1 MIAHMNIVTDVILPL
16 ALAFIMFV
24 LGLGLTGGDFLKV
37 IKQPR
42 DFFVGAFSQIILLP
56 IIAFIL
62 VKIWPIAP
70 ELAIGVMIIAAAP
83 GGVTSNLLTS
93 FAKGDVALSIS
104 LTAIISLLCVITIPF
119 IVLTSVGLLN
129 DSNITQDISLFSMSR
144 DMFLI
149 VTMPVILGMLIRRFA
164 SGVTLKFEPIAKKI
178 SIVLFVLVLL
188 GAIAAEREN
197 VISYFAQAGL
207 ITFVL
212 NVVMMIV
219 AYCVAK
225 LLASGMK
232 QKKCITIECGL
243 QNGTL
248 AIFVATSIFGGG
260 MYVIPAATYSL
271 IMFATSLILYISLEK
286 LFNKDRQTNLI
297 FIKIIIKVP

>member
-1 MIAHMNIVTDVILPL
+1 MNIVTDVILPL

-24 LGLGLTGGDFLKV
+24 LGLGLTGADFLRV
-37 IKQPR
+37 TKQPR
-42 DFFVGAFSQIILLP
+42 NFFVGAFSQIILLP

-119 IVLTSVGLLN
+119 IVLTSVELLGG
-129 DSNITQDISLFSMSR
+129 SNITKDISLLSMSR

-149 VTMPVILGMLIRRFA
+149 VTVPVILGMLLRKFS
-164 SGVTLKFEPIAKKI
+164 SGVALKLEPIAKKI

-207 ITFVL
+207 ITLIL
-212 NVVMMIV
+212 NVVMMVV
-219 AYCVAK
+219 AYYVAQF
-225 LLASGMK
+225 LASGTK

-260 MYVIPAATYSL
+260 MYVIPAAAYSL
-271 IMFATSLILYISLEK
+271 IMFATSLMFVYLVRK
-286 LFNKDRQTNLI
+286 T
-297 FIKIIIKVP
+297 V

>member
-1 MIAHMNIVTDVILPL
+1 MNIVTDVILPL
-16 ALAFIMFV
+16 ALAFIMFA
-24 LGLGLTGGDFLKV
+24 LGLGLTGADFLRV

-42 DFFVGAFSQIILLP
+42 DFFVGAFSQIIILP

-62 VKIWPIAP
+62 VKIWPVAP

-104 LTAIISLLCVITIPF
+104 LTAIISLLCVFTIPF
-119 IVLTSVGLLN
+119 VVLTSVKLLG
-129 DSNITQDISLFSMSR
+129 DSNINQNISLFSLSR

-149 VTMPVILGMLIRRFA
+149 VTVPVILGMLLRRFI
-164 SGVTLKFEPIAKKI
+164 SGLALKFEPIAKKV
-178 SIVLFVLVLL
+178 SAVLFVLVLL

-207 ITFVL
+207 ITLTL
-212 NVVMMIV
+212 NVVMMII
-219 AYCVAK
+219 AYYIAQS
-225 LLASGMK
+225 LATGSA

-271 IMFATSLILYISLEK
+271 IMFATSLIFVYLVRK
-286 LFNKDRQTNLI
+286 AA
-297 FIKIIIKVP
+297 

>member
-1 MIAHMNIVTDVILPL
+1 MNIVTDVVLPL

-24 LGLGLTGGDFLKV
+24 LGLGLTGADFLRV

-42 DFFVGAFSQIILLP
+42 DFFVGAFSQVILLP
-56 IIAFIL
+56 IVGFIL
-62 VKIWPIAP
+62 VMIWPIAP

-119 IVLTSVGLLN
+119 IVLTSVGLLG
-129 DSNITQDISLFSMSR
+129 DSNISQDISLFSMSR

-149 VTMPVILGMLIRRFA
+149 VTVPVILGMLFRRFT
-164 SGVTLKFEPIAKKI
+164 SGIALKFEPIAKKI

-207 ITFVL
+207 ITLVL
-212 NVVMMIV
+212 NVVMMVV
-219 AYCVAK
+219 AYYVAK
-225 LLASGMK
+225 FLSSGTK
-232 QKKCITIECGL
+232 QRKCITIECGL

-260 MYVIPAATYSL
+260 AYVIPAATYSL
-271 IMFATSLILYISLEK
+271 IMFATSLIFVYLVRK
-286 LFNKDRQTNLI
+286 T
-297 FIKIIIKVP
+297 V

>member
-1 MIAHMNIVTDVILPL
+1 MNIVTDVILPL

-24 LGLGLTGGDFLKV
+24 LGLGLTGSDFLRV

-42 DFFVGAFSQIILLP
+42 DFFVGFFSQIILLP
-56 IIAFIL
+56 AIAFVI

-104 LTAIISLLCVITIPF
+104 LTAIISLLSVITIPF
-119 IVLTSVGLLN
+119 IVLKSVELLS
-129 DSNITQDISLFSMSR
+129 DYNITKDISLLSMSR

-149 VTMPVILGMLIRRFA
+149 VTVPVILGMLLRRFVSVIA
-164 SGVTLKFEPIAKKI
+164 LKFEPIAKKI
-178 SIVLFVLVLL
+178 SIILFVLVLL

-197 VISYFAQAGL
+197 VISYFAQAGT
-207 ITFVL
+207 ITLML
-212 NVVMMIV
+212 NVSMMIV
-219 AYCVAK
+219 AYYLAQ
-225 LLASGMK
+225 LLASGNA

-260 MYVIPAATYSL
+260 LYVIPAAVYSL
-271 IMFATSLILYISLEK
+271 IMFATSLI
-286 LFNKDRQTNLI
+286 FVFLI
-297 FIKIIIKVP
+297 RKVV

>member
-1 MIAHMNIVTDVILPL
+1 MNIVTDVILPL

-24 LGLGLTGGDFLKV
+24 LGLGLTGADFLRV

-42 DFFVGAFSQIILLP
+42 DFLVGSFSQIILLP

-62 VKIWPIAP
+62 VKIWPLAP

-104 LTAIISLLCVITIPF
+104 LTAIISLLCVATIPF
-119 IVLTSVGLLN
+119 IVLTSVELLGGTQ
-129 DSNITQDISLFSMSR
+129 ITQNISLFNMSR

-149 VTMPVILGMLIRRFA
+149 VTVPVVFGMLVRKFF
-164 SGVTLKFEPIAKKI
+164 SGVALKLEPIAKKV

-188 GAIAAEREN
+188 GAILAEKQHIED
-197 VISYFAQAGL
+197 YFKQAGL
-207 ITFVL
+207 ITLAL
-212 NVVMMIV
+212 NIIMMIIAYYV
-219 AYCVAK
+219 AHF
-225 LLASGMK
+225 LASGTK

-271 IMFATSLILYISLEK
+271 IMFATSLIFVY
-286 LFNKDRQTNLI
+286 LI
-297 FIKIIIKVP
+297 RKTV

>member
-1 MIAHMNIVTDVILPL
+1 MGIVTDVFLPL
-16 ALAFIMFV
+16 ALAFIMFA
-24 LGLGLTGGDFLKV
+24 LGLGLTGGDFLRV
-37 IKQPR
+37 ARQSR

-56 IIAFIL
+56 IIAFVL
-62 VKIWPIAP
+62 VKMWPIAP

-83 GGVTSNLLTS
+83 GGVTSNILTS

-104 LTAIISLLCVITIPF
+104 LTAIISLLSVITIPF
-119 IVLTSVGLLN
+119 IVLTSVGLL
-129 DSNITQDISLFSMSR
+129 SNTNVTQDISLVNMSR

-149 VTMPVILGMLIRRFA
+149 VTAPVILGMLFRRFISVIA
-164 SGVTLKFEPIAKKI
+164 SKFEPIAKKI
-178 SIVLFVLVLL
+178 STVLFVLVLL

-207 ITFVL
+207 ITLVL
-212 NVVMMIV
+212 NVIMMVV
-219 AYCVAK
+219 AFC
-225 LLASGMK
+225 LAQLFGSK
-232 QKKCITIECGL
+232 AEQKKCITIECGL

-271 IMFATSLILYISLEK
+271 IMFATSLI
-286 LFNKDRQTNLI
+286 
-297 FIKIIIKVP
+297 FIYFVRKIV

>member
-1 MIAHMNIVTDVILPL
+1 MNIVTDVILPL

-24 LGLGLTGGDFLKV
+24 LGLGLTGTDFSRV

-42 DFFVGAFSQIILLP
+42 DFFVGALSQVILLP
-56 IIAFIL
+56 VIAFIL

-104 LTAIISLLCVITIPF
+104 LTAIISLFSVITIPF
-119 IVLTSVGLLN
+119 IVLTSVELLGG
-129 DSNITQDISLFSMSR
+129 SNITQDISLFSMSR

-149 VTMPVILGMLIRRFA
+149 VTVPVILGMLLRKFS
-164 SGVTLKFEPIAKKI
+164 SGVALKLEPIAKKV
-178 SIVLFVLVLL
+178 SIALFVLVLL

-207 ITFVL
+207 ITLIL

-219 AYCVAK
+219 AYYVAHF
-225 LLASGMK
+225 LASGTK

-271 IMFATSLILYISLEK
+271 IMFATSLIFVYLVRK
-286 LFNKDRQTNLI
+286 T
-297 FIKIIIKVP
+297 V

>member
-1 MIAHMNIVTDVILPL
+1 MNIVTDVILPL

-24 LGLGLTGGDFLKV
+24 LGLGLTGADFLRV
-37 IKQPR
+37 TKQPR
-42 DFFVGAFSQIILLP
+42 NFFVGAFSQIILLP

-70 ELAIGVMIIAAAP
+70 ELAIVVMIIAAAP

-119 IVLTSVGLLN
+119 IVLTSVELLGG
-129 DSNITQDISLFSMSR
+129 SNITKDISLLSMSR

-149 VTMPVILGMLIRRFA
+149 VTVPVILGMLLRKFS
-164 SGVTLKFEPIAKKI
+164 SGVALKLEPIAKKI

-207 ITFVL
+207 ITLIL
-212 NVVMMIV
+212 NVVMMVV
-219 AYCVAK
+219 AYYVAQF
-225 LLASGMK
+225 LASGTK

-271 IMFATSLILYISLEK
+271 IMFATSLMFVYLVRK
-286 LFNKDRQTNLI
+286 T
-297 FIKIIIKVP
+297 V

>member
-1 MIAHMNIVTDVILPL
+1 MNIVTDVILPL

-24 LGLGLTGGDFLKV
+24 LGLGLTGADFLRV

-42 DFFVGAFSQIILLP
+42 DFFVGALSQVILLP

-119 IVLTSVGLLN
+119 IVLTSVGLLS
-129 DSNITQDISLFSMSR
+129 DSNIIGNISLASMSR

-149 VTMPVILGMLIRRFA
+149 VTVTVILGMLLRRFV
-164 SGVTLKFEPIAKKI
+164 SGAALKFEPIARKI

-197 VISYFAQAGL
+197 VVSYFAQAGL
-207 ITFVL
+207 ITLVL
-212 NVVMMIV
+212 NVVMMVV
-219 AYCVAK
+219 AYYVAQF
-225 LLASGMK
+225 LAS
-232 QKKCITIECGL
+232 
-243 QNGTL
+243 
-248 AIFVATSIFGGG
+248 
-260 MYVIPAATYSL
+260 
-271 IMFATSLILYISLEK
+271 
-286 LFNKDRQTNLI
+286 
-297 FIKIIIKVP
+297 

>member
-1 MIAHMNIVTDVILPL
+1 MVNMNIVTDVILPL

-24 LGLGLTGGDFLKV
+24 LGLGLTGADFFRV

-62 VKIWPIAP
+62 VKIWSIAP

-104 LTAIISLLCVITIPF
+104 LTAIISLLCVVTIPF
-119 IVLTSVGLLN
+119 IVLTSVELLGG
-129 DSNITQDISLFSMSR
+129 SGITQDISLFSMSR

-149 VTMPVILGMLIRRFA
+149 VTVPVILGMLLRQFS
-164 SGVTLKFEPIAKKI
+164 SGVALKLEPIAKKA
-178 SIVLFVLVLL
+178 SIILFVLVLL

-207 ITFVL
+207 ITLIL

-219 AYCVAK
+219 AYYVAQF
-225 LLASGMK
+225 LASGTR

-271 IMFATSLILYISLEK
+271 IMFATSLI
-286 LFNKDRQTNLI
+286 
-297 FIKIIIKVP
+297 FIYLVRKTS

>member
-1 MIAHMNIVTDVILPL
+1 MANMNIVTDVILPL

-24 LGLGLTGGDFLKV
+24 LGLGLTGADFLRV

-42 DFFVGAFSQIILLP
+42 DFFVGALSQVILLP

-119 IVLTSVGLLN
+119 IVLTSVGLLS
-129 DSNITQDISLFSMSR
+129 DSNIIGNISLVSMSR

-149 VTMPVILGMLIRRFA
+149 VTVPVILGMLLRRFV
-164 SGVTLKFEPIAKKI
+164 SGAALKFEPIARKI

-197 VISYFAQAGL
+197 VVSYFAQAGL
-207 ITFVL
+207 ITLVL
-212 NVVMMIV
+212 NVVMMVV
-219 AYCVAK
+219 AYYVAQ
-225 LLASGMK
+225 LLASGK
-232 QKKCITIECGL
+232 EQKKCITIECGL

-260 MYVIPAATYSL
+260 IYVIPAATYSL
-271 IMFATSLILYISLEK
+271 IMFATSLIFVYLVRK
-286 LFNKDRQTNLI
+286 T
-297 FIKIIIKVP
+297 V

>member
-1 MIAHMNIVTDVILPL
+1 MITYMNVVTDVILPL

-24 LGLGLTGGDFLKV
+24 LGLGLTGGDFLRV

-42 DFFVGAFSQIILLP
+42 DFFVGALSQIILLP

-104 LTAIISLLCVITIPF
+104 LTAIISLLSVITIPF

-149 VTMPVILGMLIRRFA
+149 VTVPVILGMLLRKFA
-164 SGVTLKFEPIAKKI
+164 SGAALKFEPIAKKI
-178 SIVLFVLVLL
+178 SIALFILVLL

-197 VISYFAQAGL
+197 FISYFAQAGL

-212 NVVMMIV
+212 NVVMMVV
-219 AYCVAK
+219 AYYVAS
-225 LLASGMK
+225 LLASGTE

-260 MYVIPAATYSL
+260 LYVIPAATYSL
-271 IMFATSLILYISLEK
+271 IMFATSLIFVYLVRK
-286 LFNKDRQTNLI
+286 T
-297 FIKIIIKVP
+297 V

>member
-1 MIAHMNIVTDVILPL
+1 MNIVTDVILPL

-24 LGLGLTGGDFLKV
+24 LGLGLTGGDFLRV

-62 VKIWPIAP
+62 VKVWPVAP

-119 IVLTSVGLLN
+119 IVLTSVGLLS
-129 DSNITQDISLFSMSR
+129 DTNIAQDISLFNMSR

-149 VTMPVILGMLIRRFA
+149 VTVPVILGMLLRRFA
-164 SGVTLKFEPIAKKI
+164 SGAALKCEPIAKKV
-178 SIVLFVLVLL
+178 SIALFVLVLL
-188 GAIAAEREN
+188 GAIIAEREN

-207 ITFVL
+207 ITLLL

-219 AYCVAK
+219 AYYVAH
-225 LLASGMK
+225 LLASGK
-232 QKKCITIECGL
+232 EQKKCITIECGL

-271 IMFATSLILYISLEK
+271 IMFATSLIFVYLVRK
-286 LFNKDRQTNLI
+286 T
-297 FIKIIIKVP
+297 V

>member
-1 MIAHMNIVTDVILPL
+1 MGIVIDVFLPL
-16 ALAFIMFV
+16 ALAFIMFA
-24 LGLGLTGGDFLKV
+24 LGLGLTGSDFLRV
-37 IKQPR
+37 AKQPR

-93 FAKGDVALSIS
+93 FAKGDVALSVS

-119 IVLTSVGLLN
+119 IVLTSVGLLA
-129 DSNITQDISLFSMSR
+129 DSSITQDISLIGMAR

-149 VTMPVILGMLIRRFA
+149 VTVPVILGMLFRGFA
-164 SGVTLKFEPIAKKI
+164 SGIALTFEPIAKKI
-178 SIVLFVLVLL
+178 STVLFVLVLL

-197 VISYFAQAGL
+197 VVSYFAQAGL
-207 ITFVL
+207 ITLVL
-212 NVVMMIV
+212 NVIMMVV
-219 AYCVAK
+219 AFYLAQ
-225 LLASGMK
+225 LLGSGAE

-271 IMFATSLILYISLEK
+271 IMFATSLIFVYLV
-286 LFNKDRQTNLI
+286 R
-297 FIKIIIKVP
+297 KIV

>member
-1 MIAHMNIVTDVILPL
+1 MANMNIVTDVILPL

-24 LGLGLTGGDFLKV
+24 LGLGLTGADFLRV

-62 VKIWPIAP
+62 VKIWSIAP

-119 IVLTSVGLLN
+119 IVLTSVELLGG
-129 DSNITQDISLFSMSR
+129 SGITQGISLFSMSR

-149 VTMPVILGMLIRRFA
+149 VTVPVILGMLLRQFS
-164 SGVTLKFEPIAKKI
+164 SGVALKLEPIAKKA
-178 SIVLFVLVLL
+178 SIILFVLVLV

-207 ITFVL
+207 ITLIL

-219 AYCVAK
+219 AYYVAQF
-225 LLASGMK
+225 LASGTR

-271 IMFATSLILYISLEK
+271 IMFATSLI
-286 LFNKDRQTNLI
+286 
-297 FIKIIIKVP
+297 FIYLVRKTS

>member
-1 MIAHMNIVTDVILPL
+1 MNIVTDVILPL

-24 LGLGLTGGDFLKV
+24 LGLGLTGSDFLRV
-37 IKQPR
+37 IKHPK
-42 DFFVGAFSQIILLP
+42 DFFVGDSSQIILLP

-104 LTAIISLLCVITIPF
+104 LTAIISLFCVITIPF
-119 IVLTSVGLLN
+119 IVLTSVELLGG
-129 DSNITQDISLFSMSR
+129 SNITQDISLFSMSR

-149 VTMPVILGMLIRRFA
+149 VTVPVILGMLLRKFS
-164 SGVTLKFEPIAKKI
+164 SGVALKLEPIAKKV
-178 SIVLFVLVLL
+178 SIALFVLVLL

-207 ITFVL
+207 ITLIL

-219 AYCVAK
+219 AYYVAQF
-225 LLASGMK
+225 LASGTR

-271 IMFATSLILYISLEK
+271 IMFATSLIFVYLVRK
-286 LFNKDRQTNLI
+286 AA
-297 FIKIIIKVP
+297 

>member
-1 MIAHMNIVTDVILPL
+1 MNIVTDVILPL

-24 LGLGLTGGDFLKV
+24 LGLGLTGGDFLRV

-42 DFFVGAFSQIILLP
+42 DFFVGSFSQIILLP

-104 LTAIISLLCVITIPF
+104 LTAIISLFSVITIPF
-119 IVLTSVGLLN
+119 IVLTSVELLGG
-129 DSNITQDISLFSMSR
+129 SNITQDISLFSMSR

-149 VTMPVILGMLIRRFA
+149 VTVPVILGMLLRKFS
-164 SGVTLKFEPIAKKI
+164 SGVALKLEPIAKKV
-178 SIVLFVLVLL
+178 SIALFVLVLL

-207 ITFVL
+207 ITLIL

-219 AYCVAK
+219 AYYVAHF
-225 LLASGMK
+225 LASGTK

-271 IMFATSLILYISLEK
+271 IMFATSLIFVYLVRK
-286 LFNKDRQTNLI
+286 A
-297 FIKIIIKVP
+297 V